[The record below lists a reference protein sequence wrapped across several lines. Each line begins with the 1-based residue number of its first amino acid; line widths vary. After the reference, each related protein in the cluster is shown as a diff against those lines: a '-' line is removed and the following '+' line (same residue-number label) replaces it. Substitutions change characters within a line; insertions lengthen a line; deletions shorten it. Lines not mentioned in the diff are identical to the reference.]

1 MLESMRKSRRH
12 LEQEVEDLERRR
24 ARSKQK
30 LLDVKSNKEYQA
42 TLKEIDDLGELV
54 RGREDQ
60 ILEQMES
67 AERIQKEILERER
80 AVAEASQRL
89 EREGTQLEMSA
100 VKADEQI
107 ANLKKQ
113 KEQLKP
119 QIPGVLLKRYQLLRA
134 NRAGIALAPVNR
146 GTCQVCHI
154 NLPPQLYIDL
164 QRNEKMI
171 HCPNCQRIIYWVT
184 RLTRFPH
191 RNWGIRSRWLS
202 KTRSTVKAWPEP

>member
-1 MLESMRKSRRH
+1 M
-12 LEQEVEDLERRR
+12 
-24 ARSKQK
+24 
-30 LLDVKSNKEYQA
+30 
-42 TLKEIDDLGELV
+42 
-54 RGREDQ
+54 
-60 ILEQMES
+60 
-67 AERIQKEILERER
+67 
-80 AVAEASQRL
+80 

-171 HCPNCQRIIYWVT
+171 HCPNCQRIIYWVG
-184 RLTRFPH
+184 H
-191 RNWGIRSRWLS
+191 
-202 KTRSTVKAWPEP
+202 KAYQISSQKLGDQE